1 MQVGWAVGPPALCA
15 AVTSVRQWTTFCGIT
30 PLQEAVAVGFEQAN
44 AQQYNPTSKIS
55 TGCPCCFDASS
66 RYFSSMK
73 HDFQRKRDALVKILE
88 AAGLMCCVP
97 QGGYFIMANTH
108 GLPPPAQSSGE
119 CDAGDGR
126 DTKDTLWCKWLTTQG
141 VTCIPPS
148 AFYSDEHAPMAE
160 GWARFAFCKQVAR
173 PHFNNTTHALGLL
186 NRCSAGCSD
195 RGGRWPAE
203 GPIRPPRAAKINAPC
218 LEPPPAPLSLCSP
231 RPAPCN
237 RSKAGSLRLPR
248 PSAAR

>member
-1 MQVGWAVGPPALCA
+1 
-15 AVTSVRQWTTFCGIT
+15 
-30 PLQEAVAVGFEQAN
+30 VGFEQAN
-44 AQQYNPTSKIS
+44 AQQYNPTPKIS
-55 TGCPCCFDASS
+55 TGCSCRFDTFS

-108 GLPPPAQSSGE
+108 SLSPSTQSSGE

-126 DTKDTLWCKWLTTQG
+126 DTKDTAWCKWLTTQG

-148 AFYSDEHAPMAE
+148 AFYSDEHAHMAD

-173 PHFNNTTHALGLL
+173 AFRTSTTQ
-186 NRCSAGCSD
+186 
-195 RGGRWPAE
+195 PM
-203 GPIRPPRAAKINAPC
+203 
-218 LEPPPAPLSLCSP
+218 
-231 RPAPCN
+231 
-237 RSKAGSLRLPR
+237 RSVY
-248 PSAAR
+248 